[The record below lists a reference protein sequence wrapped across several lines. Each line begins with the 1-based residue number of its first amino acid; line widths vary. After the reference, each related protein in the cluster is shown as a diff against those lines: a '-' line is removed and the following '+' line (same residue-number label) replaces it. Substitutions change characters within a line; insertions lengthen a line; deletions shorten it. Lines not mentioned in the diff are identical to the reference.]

1 MPLLPRRI
9 TLEDVFRRDGY
20 RCVYCC
26 RDLLHDFDVFWL
38 VQLDRLMPD
47 GSHYDKDNVVTSCYV
62 CNNLKGTFKPKGAS
76 HKERVA

>member
-9 TLEDVFRRDGY
+9 TLKDVFRRDGY

-26 RDLLHDFDVFWL
+26 RDLLHDFDAFWL

-47 GSHYDKDNVVTSCYV
+47 GSHYDKDNVVTFA
-62 CNNLKGTFKPKGAS
+62 TT
-76 HKERVA
+76 